1 MDEVEQAHPHR
12 GGVLWA
18 EAVEEV
24 YVHAATDDSALR
36 SDEQAAWGCGR
47 ELVDRV
53 GELAHQLLVE
63 QVQRRA
69 VDAHDCQRAVV
80 VESDEAHLVGS
91 MCGESLQV
99 SVRAGDCAPESGS
112 QRGANPRGRSVRMFL
127 TPLYWRIAKCL

>member
-24 YVHAATDDSALR
+24 YVHAATEDSALR

-63 QVQRRA
+63 QVQRRT
-69 VDAHDCQRAVV
+69 VDAHDRQRTVV
-80 VESDEAHLVGS
+80 VELDEARRVGS
-91 MCGESLQV
+91 GRLHMRREPTRPYKPANRSATTVL
-99 SVRAGDCAPESGS
+99 SAGRVLRTA
-112 QRGANPRGRSVRMFL
+112 
-127 TPLYWRIAKCL
+127 